1 MSEMGV
7 FSRWWLRLL
16 AVFTALFGV
25 ATIKAGGSV
34 LFGGDEARLAAGA
47 YLPFVVWFNFI
58 AGFFYII
65 GGIGLFQRKA
75 WGAWVSA
82 SLAIGT
88 LLTFAFFLNHVV
100 SGGAYANRTLL
111 AMSLRSTVWVVAAIT
126 AWRLILHPERQ
137 SAGLAS

>member
-7 FSRWWLRLL
+7 YSRWWLRLL
-16 AVFTALFGV
+16 AVFVALFGV

-34 LFGGDEARLAAGA
+34 LFGGGEARLAAGA

-82 SLAIGT
+82 SLAVGT

-100 SGGAYANRTLL
+100 SGGAYETRTLAAL
-111 AMSLRSTVWVVAAIT
+111 SLRSTVWIVATVT
-126 AWRLILHPERQ
+126 AWRLILRHERQ